1 MKLHHEHH
9 DYHEYEHHETHDHHY
24 ITIIITVIIII
35 GIIIITIIPS
45 HSLSVQLLGVRL
57 SGLELLCHAIYGL
70 FLLAP

>member
-1 MKLHHEHH
+1 MNIMTIMILMI
-9 DYHEYEHHETHDHHY
+9 
-24 ITIIITVIIII
+24 ITIIIVVIIIRI
-35 GIIIITIIPS
+35 MIMTIIPS